1 MIDKIERVIGKYA
14 SGQLQDT
21 FDSAMKRT
29 SCILSERIQIVIL
42 VSLTSILFSALCTVF
57 IAQHED
63 A

>member
-21 FDSAMKRT
+21 FDSAKDT